1 MWEWLEWLSCIS
13 HWVCQIVH
21 ASTSSKHCSTSL
33 NIYNPSWYNQMYI
46 WKARHLWGMEDFTVK
61 HKNVF
66 FTWMSLSCVFFYNFN
81 MERRVQPSNQSNTQR
96 WVNKHL
102 RGSSSIS
109 GGGGSAAHLTLTH
122 SCFKDN
128 MSPVWLAWRMGE
140 VGKLAHCRCVWVL
153 YLHFLPQ

>member
-46 WKARHLWGMEDFTVK
+46 WKARHLWGMEDFTLMSFSHECLWV
-61 HKNVF
+61 VSS
-66 FTWMSLSCVFFYNFN
+66 FTTSTWKGGFSGGLTNIWGGA
-81 MERRVQPSNQSNTQR
+81 VQS
-96 WVNKHL
+96 V
-102 RGSSSIS
+102 
-109 GGGGSAAHLTLTH
+109 GGGSAAHLNLTH

-140 VGKLAHCRCVWVL
+140 VGKLAHCSCVWVFYTCTFCL
-153 YLHFLPQ
+153 SSSLA